1 MRPST
6 TRLSAFDLVVAAG
19 GLILLLLAVQ
29 NLGPALAA
37 FRGDGAWGTFTAR
50 RVECVQ
56 HPGHEQCTWL
66 GEFRAGRTVRPE
78 VAFYGGERGTFTP
91 GQAARAFDTGRRGHV
106 YGPGGSNE
114 WIAVALL
121 MLAGLGLVSRPL
133 WRPRR
138 PRRARRPAGEPGAG
152 PPADTGPRP
161 DTGSRTDIDP

>member
-6 TRLSAFDLVVAAG
+6 ARVGAFDLVIAAG

-37 FRGDGAWGTFTAR
+37 FRGDGAWGTFTAH

-78 VAFYGGERGTFTP
+78 VAFYGGERGSFTP

-121 MLAGLGLVSRPL
+121 MLAGLGLASRPL
-133 WRPRR
+133 WRLRR
-138 PRRARRPAGEPGAG
+138 LRRARRPAGEPGAG
-152 PPADTGPRP
+152 PRTDAGSPTDAGPR
-161 DTGSRTDIDP
+161 TDADP